1 MFIRFLSSI
10 VMPLVLPSEDLDLVL
25 PANIGWVPGLLIL
38 SVFFVVVP
46 AELPQLAFPFGY

>member
-1 MFIRFLSSI
+1 MFIRFLSSV

-38 SVFFVVVP
+38 SVFLVIVP